1 MRSRKQLRRPGTL
14 ITMAKLWRST
24 CSFTVTRCTY
34 ESWCLMVMFSYV
46 FHQQLLSYG
55 FFNHSSSS
63 IFTLGGLNPSQKY
76 VRKFQPIIKIYMV
89 EQLYIYRNHPPQK
102 KNSGTNHDPV
112 FAHTNPTVS
121 FGTETQKALFPPK
134 YRLLNCRSSAE
145 RFVKLLAFRKRSQPR

>member
-1 MRSRKQLRRPGTL
+1 
-14 ITMAKLWRST
+14 
-24 CSFTVTRCTY
+24 
-34 ESWCLMVMFSYV
+34 MVMFSYV

-102 KNSGTNHDPV
+102 KN
-112 FAHTNPTVS
+112 
-121 FGTETQKALFPPK
+121 TQEPIMTLFLHILTLQLVLARK
-134 YRLLNCRSSAE
+134 HKK
-145 RFVKLLAFRKRSQPR
+145 RFFPQNTAS